1 MDSSIALGFQRPRF
15 DPTAGQRNAL
25 AMRQAQMQEATQMMQ
40 MDQARLTAETQ
51 RGRRNALSG
60 IKDFNDPN
68 ALNQAKP
75 ALAAI
80 GDVDTIMALDNHMRS
95 LKKDERDAA
104 TAELG
109 IVKDAAAL
117 MATPE
122 TYGQGVELV
131 RRYAPGFGTQ
141 IPDQYSPEIANGF
154 GRLGLGIRGWEEK
167 TRADRT
173 ATETNRH
180 NLAMEARPVA
190 GGVTINNASQTQE
203 QKEIGKDLVV
213 QYRGVRETAD
223 NAQGELSSL
232 QQLRGINV
240 QTGKLEELKAGIA
253 GYAQALGIDPATL
266 NLKDPT
272 NAQSFIGTA
281 QQLVL
286 RVMQA
291 QKGPQTENDAKRI
304 EQTVANLGNTPA
316 AKDFLIDSAMAVRQR
331 DIERADFYDAWR
343 EQKGTFDGA
352 RKAWNM
358 YIEKVPL
365 LGNNPTTGR
374 PVFFGQFKEA
384 VKQANPGIPD
394 DQVMTEWRNK
404 YGRK

>member
-40 MDQARLTAETQ
+40 MDQARAAQESAA
-51 RGRRNALSG
+51 GRRNALSG
-60 IKDFNDPN
+60 VDWNSPESLGQARGALGAQGDFD
-68 ALNQAKP
+68 AVMS
-75 ALAAI
+75 I
-80 GDVDTIMALDNHMRS
+80 DNHMRS
-95 LKKDERDAA
+95 LKKDEREAA

-131 RRYAPGFGTQ
+131 RRYAPDFGAQ

-154 GRLGLGIRGWEEK
+154 GRLGLGIKGWEEK
-167 TRADRT
+167 QRADRT
-173 ATETNRH
+173 FGETSRH
-180 NLAMEARPVA
+180 NRAMEARPVP

-203 QKEIGKDLVV
+203 QKEIGKDLVA
-213 QYRGVRETAD
+213 QYRAVRETAD

-240 QTGKLEELKAGIA
+240 QSGKLEEVKAGIA
-253 GYAQALGIDPATL
+253 AYAQALGIDPAKVGL
-266 NLKDPT
+266 PDPT
-272 NAQSFIGTA
+272 NPQAFIGTA

-331 DIERADFYDAWR
+331 DVERADFYDSWR
-343 EQKGTFDGA
+343 EQKGTYDGA

-384 VKQANPGIPD
+384 VKQANPGISD